1 MQPQN
6 AFLYNGVSY
15 QKPGGPGAFNER
27 ITVYRYHV
35 ADPVVFQK
43 SLRVSIEH
51 GHANDRCD
59 DYSSTAYWYQTLPG
73 RPFSPLPPV
82 ADRLPRVDA
91 TVYPV
96 DLPVPVTDRARS
108 GSPID
113 PTKLPQ

>member
-6 AFLYNGVSY
+6 AFIWNGVSY
-15 QKPGGPGAFNER
+15 HKPGGPHAFNER
-27 ITVYRYHV
+27 ITVCWYHI
-35 ADPVVFQK
+35 ADPVIFHQ
-43 SLRVSIEH
+43 SLRVSFEH

-73 RPFSPLPPV
+73 PAFPPLQAV
-82 ADRLPRVDA
+82 ADRLPRADA

-96 DLPVPVTDRARS
+96 DLPTPVTDRRRS

-113 PTKLPQ
+113 PSKYGR